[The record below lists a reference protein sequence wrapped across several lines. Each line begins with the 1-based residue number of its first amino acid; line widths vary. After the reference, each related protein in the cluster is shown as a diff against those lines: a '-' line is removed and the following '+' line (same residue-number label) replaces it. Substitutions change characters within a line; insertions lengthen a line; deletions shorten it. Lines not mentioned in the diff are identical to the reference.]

1 MGHTITEKQ
10 AQEVL
15 QSNYA
20 ASEALLHDEDK
31 LERLF
36 QRLEKKL
43 KIVPVVGSTL
53 AEIPMMASLIKS
65 YVQKEYTDIPLGTI
79 VAVISALVYFV
90 SPFDIIP
97 DNIPGAGYIDDGVV
111 ITVCLKM
118 VESDLHEYKIWREQN
133 GKVID
138 IPDFEADI
146 PLKKKIRRKGKEID

>member
-1 MGHTITEKQ
+1 MENTINEKQ
-10 AQEVL
+10 AYDAL

-20 ASEALLHDEDK
+20 VSEEILHNEDK

-43 KIVPVVGSTL
+43 KIVPIVGSTL
-53 AEIPMMASLIKS
+53 ADIPMMASLIKS
-65 YVQKEYTDIPLGTI
+65 YVQKEYTDVPIGTI
-79 VAVISALVYFV
+79 VAVISTLIYFV
-90 SPFDIIP
+90 SPIDIIP

-111 ITVCLKM
+111 ISVCLKM
-118 VESDLHEYKIWREQN
+118 VDSDLQEYKIWREQN

-146 PLKKKIRRKGKEID
+146 SLKKKIRRKGKKID

>member
-1 MGHTITEKQ
+1 MEYTISEEQ
-10 AQEVL
+10 AQYVL
-15 QSNYA
+15 QSNFTK
-20 ASEALLHDEDK
+20 SEEILQDEDK

-43 KIVPVVGSTL
+43 KIVPVVGGTL

-65 YVQKEYTDIPLGTI
+65 YVQKEYTDIPIGTI
-79 VAVISALVYFV
+79 VAVISALIYFV
-90 SPFDIIP
+90 SPIDIIP

-118 VESDLHEYKIWREQN
+118 VDSDLQEYKIWREQN
-133 GKVID
+133 GKVLE

-146 PLKKKIRRKGKEID
+146 SLKKKIRRKGKKID

>member
-1 MGHTITEKQ
+1 MEHTFAEKQ
-10 AQEVL
+10 AHDVL
-15 QSNYA
+15 NDNYA
-20 ASEALLHDEDK
+20 ASEEILHDEDK

-65 YVQKEYTDIPLGTI
+65 YVQNEYTDIPIGTI

-90 SPFDIIP
+90 SPIDFIP
-97 DNIPGAGYIDDGVV
+97 DNIPGAGYIDDSVV
-111 ITVCLKM
+111 IAVCLKM
-118 VESDLHEYKIWREQN
+118 VDSDLQEYKIWREQN

-146 PLKKKIRRKGKEID
+146 SLKKKIRRKGKKID